1 LQQLVWVF
9 KKISQLV
16 ALRSEYFRSQV
27 GGYLDSCHR
36 GIFLHVA
43 NFIYLDARLPRQRGF
58 QLFRQRR
65 RLGIPARKRADE
77 SRELRL
83 RQPRRKV
90 NARDARRNQQLR
102 EASFA
107 RRRAQRHAVQQNLRS
122 RSAQQHTTP
131 AAVIQRVAQ
140 FVPRRFEL
148 VRRSNVAKLIQPR
161 ELQQDVQA
169 ADKRP
174 RPASRFRTHTCWPG

>member
-1 LQQLVWVF
+1 MPRATRSSSTAAPASARAFCGQNHLQQLVWVF

-58 QLFRQRR
+58 QLLRQRR
-65 RLGIPARKRADE
+65 RLGISARKRAHE

-83 RQPRRKV
+83 RQPR
-90 NARDARRNQQLR
+90 
-102 EASFA
+102 
-107 RRRAQRHAVQQNLRS
+107 
-122 RSAQQHTTP
+122 
-131 AAVIQRVAQ
+131 
-140 FVPRRFEL
+140 
-148 VRRSNVAKLIQPR
+148 
-161 ELQQDVQA
+161 
-169 ADKRP
+169 
-174 RPASRFRTHTCWPG
+174 